1 MKIIK
6 IILISILSLLLM
18 YSYVEFGSR
27 FSNYVGYKI
36 LLERKKLIDVNLSIQ
51 SEKENNKNYW
61 WLSDSLN
68 MLSIINKSPENL
80 KLNLKMTLQNNPCG
94 FIEYLVIKQDS
105 TILIDSQQFQI
116 GDNDIEIPLKIDK
129 FKTINLLI
137 ESKKPLTCGV
147 SNGDKRKFMAKLTN
161 LKWELA
167 DDKS

>member
-1 MKIIK
+1 
-6 IILISILSLLLM
+6 M
-18 YSYVEFGSR
+18 YTYVEFGSR
-27 FSNYVGYKI
+27 FSNYAGYRI
-36 LLERKKLIDVNLSIQ
+36 LLERKKLIDINLSIQ
-51 SEKENNKNYW
+51 GEKENNKNYW

-68 MLSIINKSPENL
+68 MLSIINKSPESL

-94 FIEYLVIKQDS
+94 FIEYLIIKQDS

-116 GDNDIEIPLKIDK
+116 GDIDIEIPIKIDK

-137 ESKKPLTCGV
+137 ESKKPLTCEV

-161 LKWELA
+161 LKWELE

>member
-1 MKIIK
+1 
-6 IILISILSLLLM
+6 
-18 YSYVEFGSR
+18 
-27 FSNYVGYKI
+27 
-36 LLERKKLIDVNLSIQ
+36 
-51 SEKENNKNYW
+51 
-61 WLSDSLN
+61 